1 MDRHSRFLR
10 RSNAN
15 EIRVDVDRNKVI
27 ESENDADDENS
38 PEAQQLTD
46 RRKSQE
52 PSSDTLYDAY
62 MEVRNENKLLMSEL
76 ARLQEEVKYLREK
89 LADRSFGQQFIAR
102 KEKNARTKFFTGVP
116 NYNAFLWLVT
126 YLSSALPQSS
136 TLSPGDV
143 LLLILMKLR
152 LNLKMQDLGYRFG
165 ISVSRVS
172 QIIQA
177 GLPQIAEKL
186 LFLVRWPDRE
196 EIIRTLPNVFKS
208 SYRFKKCRVIIDCTE
223 IFIERGRNLN
233 LRALTWSNYKHH
245 NTLKILVGITPT
257 GSISFVSKAFGGRI
271 SDKVITN
278 KSGFLN
284 LLENGDLVLADRGFL
299 ISEELA
305 AHGASLAIPAFTRG
319 KKQLSCLEVESTRR
333 LARIRIHVER
343 AMERIKNF
351 TILST
356 ILPIALVA
364 QADNI
369 IMICAAL
376 SNLQP
381 KLVS

>member
-1 MDRHSRFLR
+1 
-10 RSNAN
+10 
-15 EIRVDVDRNKVI
+15 
-27 ESENDADDENS
+27 
-38 PEAQQLTD
+38 
-46 RRKSQE
+46 
-52 PSSDTLYDAY
+52 
-62 MEVRNENKLLMSEL
+62 
-76 ARLQEEVKYLREK
+76 
-89 LADRSFGQQFIAR
+89 
-102 KEKNARTKFFTGVP
+102 
-116 NYNAFLWLVT
+116 
-126 YLSSALPQSS
+126 
-136 TLSPGDV
+136 
-143 LLLILMKLR
+143 MKLR
-152 LNLKMQDLGYRFG
+152 LNLKMQDLGYLFG

-177 GLPQIAEKL
+177 GLPEIAEKL
-186 LFLVRWPDRE
+186 LFLLRWPDRE

-245 NTLKILVGITPT
+245 NTFKILVGITPV
-257 GSISFVSKAFGGRI
+257 GAISFVSKAFGGRI

-284 LLENGDLVLADRGFL
+284 LLEHGDLVLADRGFL

-305 AHGASLAIPAFTRG
+305 AHGASLAIPAFTKG
-319 KKQLSCLEVESTRR
+319 KKQVSCLEVESTRR
-333 LARIRIHVER
+333 LARVRIHVER

-369 IMICAAL
+369 IMICAVL

-381 KLVS
+381 KLIA